1 MITGRDLIDMGF
13 KPGKWFG
20 LAIDAA
26 NDAEEAGAGIDEIR
40 ATVAR
45 FQPAPSLPLRV
56 TGEGDFFVNIE
67 GETADEIDNIF
78 SVTETMNELMR
89 TPVVEACAIM
99 PDACPAGAMGTIP
112 VGGVVKSKHIH
123 PGMHS
128 ADICCSVAITTMG
141 KADPIK
147 LLDAMQAVTHF
158 GGGGRPRGKQ
168 IKPSDV
174 LLARIEGNPFMGK
187 ESVSVAIE
195 HHATQGDGNHFA
207 FVGRLRSTG
216 ETALVTHHG
225 SRKPGAMLYKAGMAA
240 AQKHCRHVSPQ
251 TLKANVW
258 IDGDSEDG
266 ENYWA
271 ALHII
276 REWTKSN
283 HFALHDMA
291 IEAAGMRRGST
302 RFWNEHNFIWR
313 RSDGYFYH
321 GKGATPGWSDFA
333 DDSDGVTLVPLNM
346 AEPVLIT
353 RGLDAPHGLGFL
365 PHGAGRNFSRSE
377 HTRRNVDRPQEEIIA
392 EETKGVDARFW
403 CGIPDTSE
411 LPSAYKRADA
421 IVDQIERYG
430 LAEIVDYV
438 DPIGCIMAGDWM
450 KPFREK
456 RAEQRAGG

>member
-1 MITGRDLIDMGF
+1 MITGKDLIDMGF

-20 LAIDAA
+20 PAIDAA
-26 NDAEEAGAGIDEIR
+26 NDAEEAGSSVDEIR
-40 ATVAR
+40 KIVAG
-45 FQPAPSLPLRV
+45 FQPAPTMPLRAA
-56 TGEGDFFVNIE
+56 GGREFFINIDGDHEDERTNI
-67 GETADEIDNIF
+67 D
-78 SVTETMNELMR
+78 SVVETMSELMR
-89 TPVVEACAIM
+89 TPVVEGGAVM
-99 PDACPAGAMGTIP
+99 PDACPAGGLGTIP

-141 KADPIK
+141 KADPIR

-158 GGGGRPRGKQ
+158 GGGGRRQ
-168 IKPSDV
+168 ESQVKPSNV
-174 LLARIEGNPFMGK
+174 LLAQIEANPFLGK
-187 ESVSVAIE
+187 EAVLVAIE

-207 FVGRLRSTG
+207 FVGRIRSTG

-225 SRKPGAMLYKAGMAA
+225 SRKPGAMLYKAGMAT
-240 AQKHCRHVSPQ
+240 AQRHCREVSPE
-251 TLKANVW
+251 TIRANVW
-258 IDGDSEDG
+258 IDADSEDG
-266 ENYWA
+266 EAYWE
-271 ALHII
+271 ALQII

-291 IEAAGMRRGST
+291 IDCAGMGRGSD

-313 RSDGYFYH
+313 KSDGYFYH
-321 GKGATPGWSDFA
+321 GKGATPGWDGFA
-333 DDSDGVTLVPLNM
+333 HDSAGVTLVPLNM

-353 RGLDAPHGLGFL
+353 RGLNADHGLGFL

-377 HTRRNVDRPQEEIIA
+377 HTRRNADRSKEEIIA
-392 EETKGVDARFW
+392 EETRDVDARFW

-411 LPSAYKRADA
+411 LPSAYKNADA
-421 IVDQIERYG
+421 IVEQIERYK

-450 KPFREK
+450 KPFRDK
-456 RAEQRAGG
+456 RVEQRSKN